1 MTLTGTPLD
10 HPLTPGSPEWLAL
23 ITASQIPKICNLTPP
38 DWGTR
43 NSVWHEKRGTLPPQK
58 TNKAMQ
64 RGTDREA
71 AVLAHYARLIGAESL
86 TPSRTWISDS
96 NPNHAATPDA
106 EIWDRELQHIVDA
119 KTSETVHLWGSEIPA
134 YYTAQIQWDMYV
146 IGCDLAKIVAE
157 GPFEWW
163 NERPKVFEVP
173 RDEAWIK
180 FLVDEADRFT
190 ELLDMGIEPDA
201 EYKSAREVE
210 ALRWKYPTITEGDA
224 GVDIPDELAIPY
236 LASLAGVIDA
246 DEAKTAATA
255 HLLEFLK
262 DDRKAMWN
270 GVQLGSRRKGTP
282 PTFAAARGLADKAH
296 DLLTTKDKAA

>member
-1 MTLTGTPLD
+1 
-10 HPLTPGSPEWLAL
+10 
-23 ITASQIPKICNLTPP
+23 
-38 DWGTR
+38 
-43 NSVWHEKRGTLPPQK
+43 
-58 TNKAMQ
+58 
-64 RGTDREA
+64 
-71 AVLAHYARLIGAESL
+71 
-86 TPSRTWISDS
+86 
-96 NPNHAATPDA
+96 
-106 EIWDRELQHIVDA
+106 
-119 KTSETVHLWGSEIPA
+119 
-134 YYTAQIQWDMYV
+134 MYV
-146 IGCDLAKIVAE
+146 IGCDLAKVVAS

-180 FLVDEADRFT
+180 FLVDEAERFT

-224 GVDIPDELAIPY
+224 GVDLPDELAIPY

-270 GVQLGSRRKGTP
+270 GIHLGSRRKGAP
-282 PTFAAARGLADKAH
+282 PSFAAARGLADKAH